1 MQTKTTNKL
10 WALALS
16 LIMLLT
22 LIPVSAFTFSTTASA
37 AEEEGVYVLN
47 ASDLPNVQA
56 KGDMAKAACNKDG
69 IVTAGTKDYFK
80 IHVDE
85 NTRFDTNG
93 KDFEDG
99 FSGKQRINFNSG
111 TKTDTFSNSVEFTTT
126 AAATVKVWWV
136 HSKEQRQLVIYNG
149 KGEQAAISPK
159 TTDLADNT
167 MQITKFDLTEA
178 GKYYLGS
185 TPKSNYIF
193 KVEISEQVAKT
204 YTLNASEL
212 PNVQAKGDMAK
223 AACNKDGIVTAG
235 NDDFFKIHVDENTRF
250 DTNSKDFEDGFS
262 GKQRINFN
270 SGTKTDTFSNSVEFT
285 TGSAATVKVWWV
297 HSKEQRQVVIYN
309 AKGEQAAISPKT
321 TDLADNTMQITKFDL
336 PEAGKYYL
344 GSTPK
349 SNYIFK
355 VEVTAGAGK
364 VERTP
369 WADVKTPVI
378 SSVKLNAEDKGTV
391 DVAVSA
397 VVGNAGGDGVTV
409 YAYDKDG
416 KEAAKKNSLV
426 EGDSQ
431 TVNMA
436 LDATGKYTFKAA
448 LTRDGETDKVSTG
461 VDFSFTLPLA
471 APTISSATSK
481 GDGKVELIWVPVS
494 EATGYKVYVDGKE
507 VGTSS
512 TEKYMATGLTVGNKY
527 SFTVAATR
535 AGETGTLSAP
545 VSTTATKDS
554 KQTWSFCFYGTSTKA
569 EKNYYE
575 GDLNADG
582 KVKVVSK
589 DGSGKFQEGSNDGL
603 AFYYTAI
610 PTTKNFTLRAKV
622 HVDTWDLSSGQ
633 EGFGLMA
640 MDSLPGADVINT
652 HGLFWSNMYR
662 AGAQRF
668 AYKVDPAT
676 KEVVYDGT
684 GDKYQMNIGV
694 GVQAKLGMTKDNI
707 DEVYKAAA
715 GKVEF
720 VERPLE
726 TLAVD
731 KGLPAGTYCTIGNC
745 TNPKTFKNPAVAE
758 LTDFIVEIQRNNT
771 GYFLSYYTPDGK
783 LVNTQKFY
791 DPKALDKLDPDN
803 VYVGFACARR
813 MEATFSDVSLT
824 TIDPKDDK
832 PAEAKP
838 KTKVK
843 TKIDIKSATL
853 ANSENYT
860 LMFTSNLR
868 GTAVVSVNGTAAKTV
883 NVTTPDAYNYVDVKV
898 ADGANKVSVKFTPDA
913 KQALEPD
920 QVLDSTAAVT
930 KEVEVKLNNYFAAQK
945 NLYVSPKGNK
955 YGNGGTQY
963 PLDIATA
970 VSVAQP
976 GQTIVLMEGT
986 YKIKGGFTIE
996 RGMNGTA
1003 DKQIKMV
1010 ADPNAKTRPVID
1022 LQKSAGIVAAGNYWY
1037 FKGFDITNSG
1047 NGTPGFLLAG
1057 SNCTLDG
1064 INAHTNGD
1072 CGIYIRSK
1080 GNSADPKE
1088 LWPKNNLI
1096 LNCSAYNNADATGEN
1111 ADGFGA
1117 KFTVGVGNVFD
1128 GCVAYNNCD
1137 DGWDLYARGVSI
1149 EAVTLKNCVAYGNGH
1164 NTDGSIKGNG
1174 NGFKLGGENMPA
1186 GHKIINCIAFDN
1198 DANGITSN
1206 SCPDIKVINCTSY
1219 NNKAANIA
1227 LYTGNKSLDTAFEA
1241 TGVISYKGGTPDDLS
1256 PQGKQTVA
1264 DLQKASNHFDGN
1276 GVTDAWFKSV
1286 KFSGKVARK
1295 ANGTIDMQG
1304 FLELTD
1310 KAPKDAGARMELK
1323 ESGNVT
1329 ITPDETLP
1337 NPTTGNA
1344 AIPVAVGVLTIA
1356 GAAMLVVSKKRKK

>member
-37 AEEEGVYVLN
+37 AENSHVFESSKLTAAAAGAFTDGQEVKFDEYFTIYMSAKTKVDSSSKTWADDGYTSGQRLN
-47 ASDLPNVQA
+47 FGG
-56 KGDMAKAACNKDG
+56 KGDVAAMKNLVSFKTANPATVKIWFVQGGEDNRQMAIWDASGAQVAVTEVSGMKKNDPYYAELKLDKAGTYLLGGATNNNNIYKVEVEEAAAAATENVFESNKMTAAAAGAFKDG
-69 IVTAGTKDYFK
+69 EEVKFDDFFTIYMSAKTKIDSSSKEWKDDGYTSAQRLNFGGKGEVAAMKNLISFK
-80 IHVDE
+80 
-85 NTRFDTNG
+85 TG
-93 KDFEDG
+93 
-99 FSGKQRINFNSG
+99 
-111 TKTDTFSNSVEFTTT
+111 
-126 AAATVKVWWV
+126 AAATVKIWFV
-136 HSKEQRQLVIYNG
+136 QGGDDNRQM
-149 KGEQAAISPK
+149 AIWDASG
-159 TTDLADNT
+159 A
-167 MQITKFDLTEA
+167 
-178 GKYYLGS
+178 
-185 TPKSNYIF
+185 
-193 KVEISEQVAKT
+193 QVAITELSGMKKNDPYYAELKLDKAGT
-204 YTLNASEL
+204 YLLGGATNNNNIYKVAVISGGGT
-212 PNVQAKGDMAK
+212 VVRGDWSK
-223 AACNKDGIVTAG
+223 VAAP
-235 NDDFFKIHVDENTRF
+235 
-250 DTNSKDFEDGFS
+250 
-262 GKQRINFN
+262 
-270 SGTKTDTFSNSVEFT
+270 SVE
-285 TGSAATVKVWWV
+285 GIA
-297 HSKEQRQVVIYN
+297 
-309 AKGEQAAISPKT
+309 
-321 TDLADNTMQITKFDL
+321 
-336 PEAGKYYL
+336 
-344 GSTPK
+344 
-349 SNYIFK
+349 
-355 VEVTAGAGK
+355 
-364 VERTP
+364 
-369 WADVKTPVI
+369 
-378 SSVKLNAEDKGTV
+378 LNAEDKGKV
-391 DVAVSA
+391 DVTVKADVSA
-397 VVGNAGGDGVTV
+397 NGADKLSVTML
-409 YAYDKDG
+409 DKNG
-416 KEAAKKNSLV
+416 KEIDVKN
-426 EGDSQ
+426 
-431 TVNMA
+431 TVAENTQHTVTFA
-436 LDATGKYTFKAA
+436 PTASGTYTFTAK
-448 LTRDGETDKVSTG
+448 LIRDGETDKTG
-461 VDFSFTLPLA
+461 NTKTFDFTLPLG

-481 GDGKVELIWVPVS
+481 GDGKVEVIWVPVD

-512 TEKYMATGLTVGNKY
+512 TNKYMATGLTVGNKY
-527 SFTVAATR
+527 NFTVAATR
-535 AGETGTLSAP
+535 AGETGTQSAP
-545 VSTTATKDS
+545 VSTVASKDV
-554 KQTWSFCFYGTSTKA
+554 KNTWSFCFYGTSTKA
-569 EKNYYE
+569 ANNYYV
-575 GDLNADG
+575 GDLNSDG
-582 KVKVVSK
+582 KVQVVSK

-603 AFYYTAI
+603 AFYYTAV

-652 HGLFWSNMYR
+652 SGLFWSNMYR
-662 AGAQRF
+662 VGAQRI
-668 AYKVDPAT
+668 AYRYDPAA

-694 GVQAKLGMTKDNI
+694 GVQAKLGMTKANI

-758 LTDFIVEIQRNNT
+758 LTDFIFELQRNNT

-791 DPKALDKLDPDN
+791 DPKALDQLDPDN
-803 VYVGFACARR
+803 VYVGFAAARR
-813 MEATFSDVSLT
+813 MQATFSDVTLT

-843 TKIDIKSATL
+843 TKVDIKSGSL
-853 ANSENYT
+853 ANSDNYT

-883 NVTTPDAYNYVDVKV
+883 NVTTPDAYNYVDVKI
-898 ADGANKVSVKFTPDA
+898 AAGNNKVSVKFTPDA
-913 KQALEPD
+913 KQDLKDDE
-920 QVLDSTAAVT
+920 VLDSTAAVT
-930 KEVEVKLNNYFAAQK
+930 KEVEVKLNDYFAAQK
-945 NLYVSPKGNK
+945 NLYVSPKGTK

-986 YKIKGGFTIE
+986 YKIKNGFTIE

-1117 KFTVGVGNVFD
+1117 KFTVGEGNVFD

-1206 SCPDIKVINCTSY
+1206 SCPDIKVTNCTSY

-1241 TGVISYKGGTPDDLS
+1241 TGVISYKGGTPDTLS

-1276 GVTDAWFKSV
+1276 GVTDAWFKSL

-1295 ANGTIDMQG
+1295 ADGTIDMQG

-1310 KAPKDAGARMELK
+1310 KAAKDAGARMEATK
-1323 ESGNVT
+1323 SGEVT
-1329 ITPDETLP
+1329 ITPDTELP

-1344 AIPVAVGVLTIA
+1344 AIPVAAAVLAIA
-1356 GAAMLVVSKKRKK
+1356 GAAIFVVSKKRKV

>member
-22 LIPVSAFTFSTTASA
+22 LIPVSAFTLSTTASA
-37 AEEEGVYVLN
+37 AENSHVFESSKMTAAAAGAYKDAQEVKYDDYFTIYMSAKTKIDSSSKTWNDDGYTSGQRLNFGGKGEVATMKNLVSFKTANPATVKLWFVQGGDDNRQMAIWDASGAQVAITELSGMKKNDPYYAELKLDKAGTYLLGGATNNNNIYKVEVEE
-47 ASDLPNVQA
+47 
-56 KGDMAKAACNKDG
+56 AAAAAQENTFESSKMTAAAAGAYKDG
-69 IVTAGTKDYFK
+69 EEVKFDDFFTIYMSAKTKIDSSSKTWNDDGYTSGQRLNFGGKGEVAAMKNVISFK
-80 IHVDE
+80 
-85 NTRFDTNG
+85 TG
-93 KDFEDG
+93 
-99 FSGKQRINFNSG
+99 
-111 TKTDTFSNSVEFTTT
+111 
-126 AAATVKVWWV
+126 AAATVKIWFV
-136 HSKEQRQLVIYNG
+136 QGGDDNRQM
-149 KGEQAAISPK
+149 AIWDASG
-159 TTDLADNT
+159 A
-167 MQITKFDLTEA
+167 
-178 GKYYLGS
+178 
-185 TPKSNYIF
+185 
-193 KVEISEQVAKT
+193 QVAIT
-204 YTLNASEL
+204 EL
-212 PNVQAKGDMAK
+212 SGMKKNDPYYAELKLDK
-223 AACNKDGIVTAG
+223 AGTFLLGGATNNNNIYKVT
-235 NDDFFKIHVDENTRF
+235 
-250 DTNSKDFEDGFS
+250 
-262 GKQRINFN
+262 
-270 SGTKTDTFSNSVEFT
+270 
-285 TGSAATVKVWWV
+285 
-297 HSKEQRQVVIYN
+297 
-309 AKGEQAAISPKT
+309 
-321 TDLADNTMQITKFDL
+321 
-336 PEAGKYYL
+336 
-344 GSTPK
+344 
-349 SNYIFK
+349 
-355 VEVTAGAGK
+355 
-364 VERTP
+364 
-369 WADVKTPVI
+369 VI
-378 SSVKLNAEDKGTV
+378 SGGGTVARGDWSKVAAPSIESIALNAEDKGKV
-391 DVAVSA
+391 DVTVKADVSTNGA
-397 VVGNAGGDGVTV
+397 DKLSVTML
-409 YAYDKDG
+409 DKDG
-416 KEAAKKNSLV
+416 KEIDVKN
-426 EGDSQ
+426 
-431 TVNMA
+431 TVAENTSHILTFA
-436 LDATGKYTFKAA
+436 PTASGKYTFTAK
-448 LTRDGETDKVSTG
+448 LIRDGETDKTG
-461 VDFSFTLPLA
+461 NTKTFDFTLPLA

-494 EATGYKVYVDGKE
+494 EATGYKVYIDGKE
-507 VGTSS
+507 SGTSA
-512 TEKYMATGLTVGNKY
+512 TNEYLATGLTVGNKY

-535 AGETGTLSAP
+535 GTEVGAQSAAK
-545 VSTTATKDS
+545 STVASKDA
-554 KQTWSFCFYGTSTKA
+554 KQTWSFCFYGTSTGKDN
-569 EKNYYE
+569 NYAV

-582 KVKVVSK
+582 KVKVVSNNGK
-589 DGSGKFQEGSNDGL
+589 GKFQESSNDGL

-622 HVDTWDLSSGQ
+622 HIDTWKLSSGQ

-652 HGLFWSNMYR
+652 SGLFWSNMYR
-662 AGAQRF
+662 VGPQRL
-668 AYKVDPAT
+668 AYRYD
-676 KEVVYDGT
+676 KEQGITLDGT

-720 VERPLE
+720 VERTLE
-726 TLAVD
+726 QLAVD
-731 KGLPAGTYCTIGNC
+731 KGLGAGTYCTIGNC
-745 TNPKTFKNPAVAE
+745 SNPETFKNPAVAE
-758 LTDFIVEIQRNNT
+758 LTDFIFELQRNNT

-783 LVNTQKFY
+783 LVKTEKFY
-791 DPKALDKLDPDN
+791 DPKALDQLDPDN
-803 VYVGFACARR
+803 VYVGFAAARN
-813 MEATFSDVSLT
+813 MEATVSDVTLT

-832 PAEAKP
+832 PAEEKP

-843 TKIDIKSATL
+843 TKVEIKSASL

-868 GTAVVSVNGTAAKTV
+868 GTAEVSVNGTAAKTV
-883 NVTTPDAYNYVDVKV
+883 NVTTPGAYNYVDVKI
-898 ADGANKVSVKFTPDA
+898 AEGTNKVSVKFTPDA

-920 QVLDSTAAVT
+920 EVLDSTAAVT

-945 NLYVSPKGNK
+945 NLYVSPKGTK

-970 VSVAQP
+970 VTVAQP

-986 YKIKGGFTIE
+986 YKIKDGIMIE

-1022 LQKSAGIVAAGNYWY
+1022 FQKGAGITAVGNYWY
-1037 FKGFDITNSG
+1037 FQGFDITNSKDG
-1047 NGTPGFLLAG
+1047 IPGMYVSG

-1064 INAHTNGD
+1064 INAYTNGD

-1111 ADGFGA
+1111 ADGFAA
-1117 KFTVGVGNVFD
+1117 KFSIGEGNVFD
-1128 GCVAYNNCD
+1128 GCVSYNNCD

-1227 LYTGNKSLDTAFEA
+1227 LYTGNKSLNTAFEA
-1241 TGVISYKGGTPDDLS
+1241 TGVISYKGGAADNLA
-1256 PQGKQTVA
+1256 PQGTQKVA
-1264 DLQKASNHFDGN
+1264 DLQKASNHYDGN
-1276 GVTDAWFKSV
+1276 GVTDAWFKSL
-1286 KFSGKVARK
+1286 KFSGKVGR
-1295 ANGTIDMQG
+1295 NSDGTIDMGG

-1310 KAPKDAGARMELK
+1310 KAPKDAGARMEATK
-1323 ESGNVT
+1323 SGDVT

-1344 AIPVAVGVLTIA
+1344 AIPVAAAALAIT